1 MCSLGMNFEEY
12 NVPHREEELKFNRSF
27 KADHDMEPARALA
40 TQIKFCAVN
49 ISLMIVTV
57 WYRV

>member
-1 MCSLGMNFEEY
+1 MCSPGLKFEEY
-12 NVPHREEELKFNRSF
+12 NLPHREEELKFTKSF
-27 KADHDMEPARALA
+27 KADHDLEPARALA

-49 ISLMIVTV
+49 TSLMIVTV